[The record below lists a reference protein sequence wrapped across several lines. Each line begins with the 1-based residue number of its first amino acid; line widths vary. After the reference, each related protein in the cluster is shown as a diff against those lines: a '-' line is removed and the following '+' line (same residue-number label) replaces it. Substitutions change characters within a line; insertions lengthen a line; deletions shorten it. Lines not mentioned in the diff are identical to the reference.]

1 MAGKSDKLMVDGKRV
16 DGRSPSDLR
25 NVRMQVGVLH
35 DADGSAFIEWGKNKV
50 LCGVYGPRECIPRH
64 QANPYK
70 ALIKCRY
77 TMSPFSSAEE
87 HGRSGPNRRSTEI
100 SKVIREVFDN
110 LIMTESFP
118 KTEIDIY
125 MEVLQADG
133 GTRTS
138 SITAASLALANA
150 GIPMR
155 DMVAA
160 VAAGKANDTLMVDLG
175 KEEDNHGQS
184 DMALA
189 ISHRKK
195 ELLLVQM
202 DGMLTRDELERL
214 LIMAEQSADKIHE
227 MQAASLKKVY
237 ENPEESFK
245 L

>member
-16 DGRSPSDLR
+16 DGRDPSDLR

-70 ALIKCRY
+70 SLIKCRY

-110 LIMTESFP
+110 LIITESFP

-160 VAAGKANDTLMVDLG
+160 VAAGKANNTLMIDLG

-202 DGMLTRDELERL
+202 DGMLTRDELEKL
-214 LIMAEQSADKIHE
+214 LIMAEQSANKIHE
-227 MQAASLKKVY
+227 MQAASLKNVY